1 MAENCPISSL
11 NISFCYKIPPQ
22 EVEVIVS
29 MLRAKG
35 TLQSFEAMGHL
46 LSPIGLELLVS
57 THSLNKLSLCGVNL
71 VTDDTVDLVAYTI
84 RYYYTVWHNITLE
97 GKCLFWDERI
107 ACVTLETRKRALK
120 VQCVLPP
127 KFPH

>member
-1 MAENCPISSL
+1 
-11 NISFCYKIPPQ
+11 
-22 EVEVIVS
+22 

-84 RYYYTVWHNITLE
+84 RYYTYIQWGISLLYFGGEVFVV
-97 GKCLFWDERI
+97 G
-107 ACVTLETRKRALK
+107 
-120 VQCVLPP
+120 
-127 KFPH
+127 

>member
-11 NISFCYKIPPQ
+11 NMSFCYKIPPQ

-71 VTDDTVDLVAYTI
+71 VTDDTIDLVAYTI
-84 RYYYTVWHNITLE
+84 RYYTVGYFFIILWR
-97 GKCLFWDERI
+97 GSVSFERI
-107 ACVTLETRKRALK
+107 VCVTLETRKRALK